1 MEKNFRNQLRD
12 EVKRKKGLVDE
23 LRKAERRIEDL
34 GKIICEKDKIINRLH
49 IYSRG
54 RKLPTIKHKEFSST
68 PSNLDTLGVSS
79 EEDVVTRLDKKLK
92 DLEIKRSKVRL
103 EKVELQAETVS
114 GSDKRSEAVSPAAT
128 SSGRHLSSNNK
139 GRRNMKIKL

>member
-114 GSDKRSEAVSPAAT
+114 ASDKRSEAVSPAAT

>member
-92 DLEIKRSKVRL
+92 DLEIKRSKVLL
-103 EKVELQAETVS
+103 EKNVS
-114 GSDKRSEAVSPAAT
+114 DSDKRSEAVSPAAT
-128 SSGRHLSSNNK
+128 TSGRQLSSNNK
-139 GRRNMKIKL
+139 GGRNMKIKL

>member
-103 EKVELQAETVS
+103 EKVELQTETVS
-114 GSDKRSEAVSPAAT
+114 ASDKRSEAVSPAAT

-139 GRRNMKIKL
+139 GGRNMKIKL